1 MYTTGFQFLFQQRF
15 QKRGLASI
23 RGDINPSRILTSYLR
38 DTKLLFMIDC
48 CIPNSYQKYRLT
60 Y

>member
-1 MYTTGFQFLFQQRF
+1 MYTTGFQFLFQQGGITF
-15 QKRGLASI
+15 NLQQ
-23 RGDINPSRILTSYLR
+23 GDINPSRILTSYLR

-48 CIPNSYQKYRLT
+48 RIPNSYQKYHVT

>member
-15 QKRGLASI
+15 HKRRLASI
-23 RGDINPSRILTSYLR
+23 RGDINPSRILTSYVR

-48 CIPNSYQKYRLT
+48 
-60 Y
+60 